1 MLRHITEDEKVWRY
15 YSQHR
20 IQGMQAISTHTSIED
35 LKRIFVFP
43 TYKTLYT
50 SFRFLTTNLTGFFRL
65 MPPFQQMNGGLCA
78 ARIVN
83 DDFIVQCINSNGF
96 VISNDLTFKIKYSTD
111 FQKLICT
118 TLGSNFKMFSF
129 SINKNNA
136 FIFIE
141 IMINYTNGTYKLNT
155 IPTLVLK
162 QLPASY
168 SPESLQFHRIFDLL
182 QNNFVF
188 NNLGLYVGQYGSHG
202 KEILH
207 LSVHNS
213 FSNQFLHDVNYNYY
227 DHNNYSN
234 TINNIFNNNNNNLNN
249 KLSQFG
255 KLQLHGLKISGDVN
269 VPASKLS
276 FIIDLENIVDI
287 QRAVQEDNRPI
298 VMFQENLQ
306 PTLVSIE
313 NKFPNMVLW
322 AKGYGQINRNKN
334 VWCPEWVKCSFILF
348 KNNNNNNN
356 YNNNSNYTNN
366 NSYNNNNNNNNPNN
380 IFNNVATKQNNN
392 NNYNNN
398 NYNNNNYNNNSNEN
412 KFSILWDDDSEHF
425 RHTMDFFPFEFKS

>member
-1 MLRHITEDEKVWRY
+1 
-15 YSQHR
+15 
-20 IQGMQAISTHTSIED
+20 
-35 LKRIFVFP
+35 
-43 TYKTLYT
+43 
-50 SFRFLTTNLTGFFRL
+50 
-65 MPPFQQMNGGLCA
+65 
-78 ARIVN
+78 
-83 DDFIVQCINSNGF
+83 
-96 VISNDLTFKIKYSTD
+96 
-111 FQKLICT
+111 
-118 TLGSNFKMFSF
+118 MFSF

-162 QLPASY
+162 QIPASY

-213 FSNQFLHDVNYNYY
+213 FSTQFLHDVNYNYY

-348 KNNNNNNN
+348 KNSDNNNNYNSNYTNNNSHNNSNNYTNNSNYNSYNNYNNNNNN
-356 YNNNSNYTNN
+356 YNNNNNNNNNYNNNN
-366 NSYNNNNNNNNPNN
+366 NSNNNNNPNN
-380 IFNNVATKQNNN
+380 IINNVATKQNNN
-392 NNYNNN
+392 NYNNN
-398 NYNNNNYNNNSNEN
+398 SINNSNEN